1 MITITVEDME
11 IYDNATEQFDTIRGG
26 SFKFE
31 HSLIAISKWE
41 SIWKVPFF
49 STKLTSEQLLS
60 YFECMC
66 INGPLKPEH
75 VTQSVIDGLTK
86 YMNDPYTATTIVQRD
101 QKPNRDILTSEVL
114 YGYMV
119 SGNVP
124 FECAKWNIRR
134 LMVLLNVVAEQN
146 APAKKMTN
154 ADVYRQNKAL
164 NDARRKK
171 FNTKG

>member
-1 MITITVEDME
+1 MLRITIPAVEQWDE
-11 IYDNATEQFDTIRGG
+11 AKQEFIYTKEQTL
-26 SFKFE
+26 SLE
-31 HSLIAISKWE
+31 HSLVSISKWE

-66 INGPLKPEH
+66 LNGPLKPEH

-101 QKPNRDILTSEVL
+101 QKPNRDILTSEVI

-119 SGNVP
+119 SGNVR
-124 FECAKWNIRR
+124 F
-134 LMVLLNVVAEQN
+134 VLR
-146 APAKKMTN
+146 PH
-154 ADVYRQNKAL
+154 
-164 NDARRKK
+164 
-171 FNTKG
+171 

>member
-1 MITITVEDME
+1 
-11 IYDNATEQFDTIRGG
+11 
-26 SFKFE
+26 
-31 HSLIAISKWE
+31 
-41 SIWKVPFF
+41 
-49 STKLTSEQLLS
+49 
-60 YFECMC
+60 
-66 INGPLKPEH
+66 
-75 VTQSVIDGLTK
+75 
-86 YMNDPYTATTIVQRD
+86 
-101 QKPNRDILTSEVL
+101 
-114 YGYMV
+114 MV